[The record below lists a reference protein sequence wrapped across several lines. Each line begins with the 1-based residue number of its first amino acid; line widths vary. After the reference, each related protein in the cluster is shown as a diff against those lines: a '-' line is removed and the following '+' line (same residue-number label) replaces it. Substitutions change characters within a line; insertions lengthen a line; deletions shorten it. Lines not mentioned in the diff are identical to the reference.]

1 MTPKDT
7 QGSRVPSGRWS
18 FVPKS
23 VTVLAAGY
31 GKDAVIRDLLA
42 GITVGIVA
50 LPLAMAFAIASGTTP
65 ERGLFTAVV
74 AGFVI
79 SAFGGS
85 RYQIGGPT
93 GAFVVIIY
101 NIIAREGY
109 DGLVIATLM
118 AGVLLMV
125 LGFAKIGSLIKFIPY
140 PVTTGFTTGIALLIF
155 SSQIKDFFG
164 LSMGEVPP
172 EFLEKWGAY
181 AEHVGSI
188 DPATLGIGLLTLA
201 IILVLRRFAPKV
213 PGAVAAIVTA
223 SAVVALAGLD
233 VETIGT
239 RFGGIPA
246 ALPRPSFPAI
256 SIQRFRALLPDAVTI
271 ALLAGIESLLS
282 AVVADGMTGD
292 RHDSNMELV
301 AEGAAN
307 IASVIFGGIP
317 ATGAIARTAT
327 NIKSGAFSP
336 VAGIVH
342 AAVLLL
348 FVLALAPLA
357 SLIPL
362 ASLAAV
368 LIVVAWNMSEIE
380 KFVSLLRAPKSDVTV
395 MLLTFLLTLV
405 MDLTVAVQVGVLLAA
420 LLFMKRMTDVTRFGA
435 PERVFEDGM
444 DGPVGR
450 SGADTGTDTDAIS
463 LRTIPRG
470 VEVYEINGPFFFGV
484 ADRLKH
490 VLSEIERP
498 PAVFILRMRHVHA
511 IDATGLNALEIFH
524 KMCRRQRIALVLSG
538 VQPQPAKAIAKMG
551 LDEVIGQE
559 NIRKN
564 IDDALARANELLAV
578 RELVKGERQH

>member
-1 MTPKDT
+1 MTPKNTKD
-7 QGSRVPSGRWS
+7 SRFLSGRWS
-18 FVPKS
+18 FVPKT
-23 VTVLAAGY
+23 VTVLAGGY

-50 LPLAMAFAIASGTTP
+50 LPLAMAFAIASGTSP

-74 AGFVI
+74 AGFII

-101 NIIAREGY
+101 NIIAREGF
-109 DGLVIATLM
+109 DGLVIATFM
-118 AGVLLMV
+118 AGALLMV

-164 LSMGEVPP
+164 LPMGEVPP
-172 EFLEKWGAY
+172 EFLEKWGEY
-181 AEHVGSI
+181 AAHIGSI
-188 DPATLGIGLLTLA
+188 DPATVGIGLLTLA
-201 IILVLRRFAPKV
+201 IILFLRRFAPKV
-213 PGAVAAIVTA
+213 PGAVVAIITA
-223 SAVVALAGLD
+223 SAIVALAGLE

-239 RFGGIPA
+239 RFGGIPS
-246 ALPRPSFPAI
+246 ALPRPSFPALSLERI
-256 SIQRFRALLPDAVTI
+256 RALFPDAVTI

-368 LIVVAWNMSEIE
+368 LIVVAWNMSELE
-380 KFVSLLRAPKSDVTV
+380 KFVRLLKAPKSDVTV

-405 MDLTVAVQVGVLLAA
+405 MDLTVAVQVGVVLAA
-420 LLFMKRMTDVTRFGA
+420 LLFMKRMTDVTRLAA

-450 SGADTGTDTDAIS
+450 HEADADADAVS

-490 VLSEIERP
+490 VLNEVERP
-498 PAVFILRMRHVHA
+498 PEVFILRMRHVHA

-524 KMCRRQRIALVLSG
+524 RMCRRQKIALVLSG
-538 VQPQPAKAIAKMG
+538 VQPQPEKAIVKMG
-551 LDEVIGQE
+551 LDELIGQE

-578 RELVKGERQH
+578 RELVRSERPA